1 MKKLFFAA
9 IAAAALMT
17 ACNKPGATTTRLATE
32 DDSLSYAIGF
42 AQSQNPSEEQIKNY
56 LQQAGS
62 DSIYVEEFIKGIKEG
77 LEMAEDKKAVARG
90 LGKQY
95 GMQIKLGLFP
105 QVEGQVYAGDD
116 TRHLSTRNFL
126 AGMSDGR
133 KEKSSIMLGEEELSL
148 NNVQG
153 FVSDLMGRI
162 VAKASVAKKEASEQ
176 FMAGVAK
183 QDGVQQLENGVC
195 YKVLTEGKGEVPTME
210 QTVQVEYE
218 GRLADGT
225 VFDASQPGQPV
236 AFPVGQVVEGFATA
250 LTHMPVGS
258 EWEVYIPW
266 NLAYGERAQGPIPA
280 YSALI
285 FKIKLVSIE
294 AAPAQ

>member
-17 ACNKPGATTTRLATE
+17 ACNKPGATTTRLVTE
-32 DDSLSYAIGF
+32 DDSLSYAIGYT
-42 AQSQNPSEEQIKNY
+42 QSQNPNEEQIKNY
-56 LQQAGS
+56 LMQAGS
-62 DSIYVEEFIKGIKEG
+62 DSAYVNEFLKGIREG
-77 LEMAEDKKAVARG
+77 MEMADNKKEIARS

-95 GMQIKLGLFP
+95 GMQVKLGLFP
-105 QVEGQVYAGDD
+105 QVESQAFGGDS
-116 TRHLSTRNFL
+116 TRHISVRNFL
-126 AGMSDGR
+126 AGMNDGR
-133 KEKSSIMLGEEELSL
+133 TDNGVLVIDGKQLTPQEAQE
-148 NNVQG
+148 
-153 FVSDLMGRI
+153 FVMQLMGRI
-162 VAKASVAKKEASEQ
+162 TAKANVAKKAASEE
-176 FMAGVAK
+176 FIAGVAK
-183 QDGVQQLENGVC
+183 QEGVKQLENGVC
-195 YKVLTEGKGEVPTME
+195 YKVLTEGNGEKPTME

-250 LTHMPVGS
+250 LVNMPVGS

-280 YSALI
+280 YAALI

-294 AAPAQ
+294 QPAQ